1 MLHQPIQLLL
11 TGASCA
17 LLLTMTGCTMPSKS
31 PINDSYGSQPHLP
44 KPKSS
49 LLPTVNM
56 APAKGWPEGKM
67 PTPATGLKVQAFAK
81 GLQHPR
87 WLYVLPNGDVLVA
100 ETDAPPKPDDS
111 KGIKGKIMKW
121 VMQRAGS
128 SHPSAN
134 RISLLRDSN
143 GDGVAE
149 QKIVFLQNLNSPFG
163 MALVGNMLYVANTDA
178 LMRFPYQNGA
188 TQITAAGTKVL
199 DLPAGRLNH
208 HWTKNVIANPAGSKL
223 YITVGSNSNVAENG
237 LEQEQGRA
245 LIMEFDIAS
254 AQARPFAIGL
264 RNPNGMDWQPKSG
277 TLWTVVNERDEL
289 GNDLVPDY
297 LTSVKEGAFY
307 GWPYSYYGQHVDT
320 RVKPQKPALVARAI
334 PPDYALG
341 NHTAS
346 LGLAFYRAD
355 LMPQY
360 RNGALIGQHGSWN
373 RKPHSGYKVIFV
385 PFQNGQ
391 PMGPP
396 QDVLTGFLS
405 DQDDAYGRPVGVA
418 VDSSGAIL
426 VADDVGD
433 VIWRVSALSTLAA
446 VSK

>member
-49 LLPTVNM
+49 LLPTVNI

-67 PTPATGLKVQAFAK
+67 PTTATGLKVQAFAK

-405 DQDDAYGRPVGVA
+405 DQGDAYGRPVGVA

>member
-1 MLHQPIQLLL
+1 MLHQPIQFLL

-44 KPKSS
+44 KPHSS
-49 LLPTVNM
+49 LLPTVNI

-134 RISLLRDSN
+134 RITLLRDSN

-254 AQARPFAIGL
+254 AQARPFATGL
-264 RNPNGMDWQPKSG
+264 RNPNGMDWQPQSG

-320 RVKPQKPALVARAI
+320 RVKPQNPAQVARAI

-373 RKPHSGYKVIFV
+373 RKPHSGYKVIFI

-396 QDVLTGFLS
+396 QDILTGFLS
-405 DQDDAYGRPVGVA
+405 DQGNAYGRPVGVA

-433 VIWRVSALSTLAA
+433 VIWRVSPLSTPAA